1 MKTNIAVGLLTVAL
15 AATAQ
20 ANLITIGESSPPGPF
35 AIQDG
40 TGIGTARTLGTVE
53 SGTIED
59 VNVWLDIGQRGQ
71 FPMWNGDLYVYLTH
85 GGTTV
90 VLLDRVGKDAGN
102 ASGYNDNG
110 FRILLDDSAASDIH
124 LYGDRADNS
133 AVTGEW
139 NPDGRRC

>member
-40 TGIGTARTLGTVE
+40 TGLDARTLGTVE

-59 VNVWLDIGQRGQ
+59 VKRVAGHRPARAVSDVERG
-71 FPMWNGDLYVYLTH
+71 PVRVPDARRDD
-85 GGTTV
+85 GG
-90 VLLDRVGKDAGN
+90 LAGSGG
-102 ASGYNDNG
+102 AS
-110 FRILLDDSAASDIH
+110 
-124 LYGDRADNS
+124 
-133 AVTGEW
+133 
-139 NPDGRRC
+139 